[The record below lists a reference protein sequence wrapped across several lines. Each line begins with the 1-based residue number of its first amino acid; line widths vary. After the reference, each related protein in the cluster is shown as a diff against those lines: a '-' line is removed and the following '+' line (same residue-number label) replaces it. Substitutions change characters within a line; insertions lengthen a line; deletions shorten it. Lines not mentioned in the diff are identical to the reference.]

1 MDLRLS
7 DEQTMLR
14 EMLQR
19 YLRENYDFETRRARL
34 AEGTPFDARLWQDL
48 ADLGILGAALPE
60 TAGGLGGG
68 AQASML
74 IAEALGEALA
84 VSPYLETVVL
94 GAGLLQASGGPW
106 AEQLLPRIAEG
117 SACIALAHAEPET
130 HHVPHDIS
138 ARAVRDEAGW
148 RLSGAKVAVAWAP
161 GATHWIVAARTAG
174 AARDR
179 DGISLF
185 VVEAGTPGVRQNGY
199 RLIDERPAADLFF
212 DDTPLPA
219 SALLG
224 SEGAALPVLQTV
236 EAAGIAALAAEAS
249 GLLRRMMDDTLAYTK
264 QRRQFGR
271 AISEFQAL
279 QHRMVDMYIALEQVV
294 SAAHL
299 ATLHLDTP
307 ATRDRAASAAKAV
320 IGRAARFIGE
330 SAVQLHGAMGMTEE
344 LPVGHYFKRA
354 AVIQG
359 QFGTVDQHL
368 ARYAAARAA

>member
-19 YLRENYDFETRRARL
+19 YLRENYDFETRRVRL
-34 AEGTPFDARLWQDL
+34 AEGTPLDTRLWQDL
-48 ADLGILGAALPE
+48 ADLGILAAALPE
-60 TAGGLGGG
+60 AVGGLGSG
-68 AQASML
+68 AQASM
-74 IAEALGEALA
+74 IVMEALGEALA

-94 GAGLLQASGGPW
+94 GGGLLQASGGRW
-106 AEQLLPRIAEG
+106 AEALLPGIADG
-117 SACIALAHAEPET
+117 SARIALAHAEPGS
-130 HHVPHDIS
+130 HHLLHDIS
-138 ARAVRDEAGW
+138 AHATRSETGW
-148 RLSGAKVAVAWAP
+148 RLSGQKVAVAWAP

-174 AARDR
+174 EARDR

-185 VVEAGTPGVRQNGY
+185 VVEADAPGVQQHAY

-212 DDTPLPA
+212 DETPLPA

-224 SEGAALPVLQTV
+224 DEGMALPVLQAA

-249 GLLRRMMDDTLAYTK
+249 GLLRRMVDDTLAYTK

-299 ATLHLDTP
+299 ATLNLDSP
-307 ATRDRAASAAKAV
+307 EQRDRAASAAKAM

-354 AVIQG
+354 AVIQS

-368 ARYAAARAA
+368 ARYVAARAA